1 MWILA
6 FFLLAVEENKIV
18 EVHFIEQAPRID
30 GVIEDIWQTADSAYN
45 FVQFEPY
52 EKTPAT
58 ERTVVYVL
66 QDENNLYFAFRC
78 YAEQAPPTACLTAD
92 EDDIRIGIDPFGSKT
107 TAYYFQVFG
116 SNIYYDGWVLDDG
129 RTYDDSW
136 DGVWYRAIKV
146 YDDHFD
152 VEIKVPFKSIRYK
165 QGLDEWGIIFAR
177 YIAHNREYDLWKEF
191 SQREGV
197 LISKYGILKGVNPQV
212 HGHYFEIY
220 PEGYVRNDTYEDDPF
235 EHFKENTELNASLN
249 LKWDITPQTTV
260 NATINP
266 DFAQIES
273 DPFTL
278 NLSRYPTYFNE
289 RRPFFLEGMDIFRM
303 AEFGDMGFFDPL
315 EIFYSRRIGKSLNG
329 DAVPIIGGLKLTSQ
343 SKDWNVGVLGAYT
356 DEYAVDD
363 SVVEPDRWF
372 GVMRAKRQILHNSD
386 VGILFSGARV
396 NADTYNYALGIDG
409 VYRAGANQF
418 IAQAAASDQSG
429 KQGWALDGGY
439 FGYVGN
445 FIMFTSARA
454 ISDSFDVSDIGFVP
468 WAGEKQVLFMT
479 GPYRQYDTGAIR
491 DFFVAPGVIVVQ
503 EPDQEDWSVLGLVE
517 WNTHFRNN
525 WGFDMNLGAGKAYEA
540 DTDYTYQD
548 LNLSV
553 WGRIYGNYINFGCN
567 YEYSYNYARGF
578 LAYQGGNWFS
588 YSYSIIP
595 NLSAGLAANY
605 WIEWDTDNSIIA
617 MWPRL
622 RPQVFIRFN
631 ADINLSIFDELVY
644 AIPGTNWGETELLTN
659 RIGMLFSWNFLPKS
673 WLYIA
678 LNDYRAQDEFGDLQH
693 QYTIS
698 AIKAKYLVY
707 F

>member
-6 FFLLAVEENKIV
+6 FFLLAAEENKVV
-18 EVHFIEQAPRID
+18 EVRFTEDAPRID
-30 GVIEDIWQTADSAYN
+30 GVIEDIWQTADSAFD

-52 EKTPAT
+52 EKTAPT

-66 QDENNLYFAFRC
+66 QDKNNLYFAFRC
-78 YAEQAPPTACLTAD
+78 SAEQAKPIACLTAD

-116 SNIYYDGWVLDDG
+116 SGIRYDGWILDDG

-136 DGVWYRAIKV
+136 DGVWYRAVKI
-146 YDDHFD
+146 YDDRFE
-152 VEIKVPFKSIRYK
+152 VEVKIPFKSIRYK
-165 QGLDEWGIIFAR
+165 KGLDEWGVTFAR

-191 SQREGV
+191 SQREGI
-197 LISKYGILKGVNPQV
+197 LISKYGILKGVNPQA
-212 HGHYFEIY
+212 HGYYFEIY
-220 PEGYVRNDTYEDDPF
+220 PEGFIRNDTYEGDPLDSLWA
-235 EHFKENTELNASLN
+235 NTKLSASLN
-249 LKWDITPQTTV
+249 LKWDITPQTTI
-260 NATINP
+260 NATLNP

-278 NLSRYPTYFNE
+278 NLSRYPTYFDE

-303 AEFGDMGFFDPL
+303 PDFGDMGFFDPL

-329 DAVPIIGGLKLTSQ
+329 DAVPIIGGLKLTGQ

-356 DEYAVDD
+356 DEHTVDD
-363 SVVEPDRWF
+363 IVVEPDRWF
-372 GVMRAKRQILHNSD
+372 GVMRATRHVWDNSD
-386 VGILFSGARV
+386 IGILFSGAR
-396 NADTYNYALGIDG
+396 ADEDNYNYALGIDG
-409 VYRAGANQF
+409 VYREGANQF
-418 IAQAAASDQSG
+418 ITQVAASDQSG
-429 KQGWALDGGY
+429 KQGWAVDAGY
-439 FGYVGN
+439 FGYIGN
-445 FIMFTSARA
+445 LITFTSARV

-468 WAGEKQVLFMT
+468 WAGEKQVLFMS
-479 GPYRQYDTGAIR
+479 GPYRQFDTGVIR
-491 DFFVAPGVIVVQ
+491 DFFVAPGIIVVQ
-503 EPDQEDWSVLGLVE
+503 EPGEQDWSMIGIVE

-525 WGFDMNLGAGKAYEA
+525 WGFDMNLAAGKAYEA
-540 DTDYTYQD
+540 DTDYVYRD
-548 LNLSV
+548 LSLGV
-553 WGRIYGNYINFGCN
+553 WGRIYGNHINFGCN
-567 YEYSYNYARGF
+567 YEYSYNYWRGL
-578 LAYQGGNWFS
+578 LAYQGANWFS

-595 NLSAGLAANY
+595 NLSVGLAGNL
-605 WIEWDTDNSIIA
+605 WIEWNDNGSIIA

-631 ADINLSIFDELVY
+631 ADMNLSLFDELVY
-644 AIPGTNWGETELLTN
+644 ATPETDWGETELLAN
-659 RIGMLFSWNFLPKS
+659 RVGMLFSWNFLPKS

-678 LNDYRAQDEFGDLQH
+678 LNDYRAQDAYGDLQH